1 MGYSWWSF
9 LGHAMQVKL
18 ISAPT
23 LNVRFGGLEKMSISG
38 IPRGNVNQS

>member
-18 ISAPT
+18 ISVPT
-23 LNVRFGGLEKMSISG
+23 LNMVWWT
-38 IPRGNVNQS
+38 